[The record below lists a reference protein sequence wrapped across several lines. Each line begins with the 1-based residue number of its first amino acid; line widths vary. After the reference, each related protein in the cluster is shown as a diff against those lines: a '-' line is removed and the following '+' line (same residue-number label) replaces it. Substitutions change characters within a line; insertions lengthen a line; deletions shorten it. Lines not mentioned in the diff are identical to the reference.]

1 MTAVRHFP
9 CILCEKRTKPQERR
23 FLSGD
28 NNKPLRK
35 YLFKTFFVSVHDG
48 DVLCGKCRRVYY
60 TDCNQKLECTSY
72 ISSIY
77 LELPPIKQY
86 ICMFIFQRYTSKSHN
101 FMELL
106 HMISVLLFFTINADI
121 RTPGWCNI

>member
-1 MTAVRHFP
+1 MTTVRHFP

-23 FLSGD
+23 LLSGD

-60 TDCNQKLECTSY
+60 TDCSQKLECTSY

-86 ICMFIFQRYTSKSHN
+86 ILVLENINTGRLIF
-101 FMELL
+101 
-106 HMISVLLFFTINADI
+106 LFYQCVSSWGQLTKY
-121 RTPGWCNI
+121 